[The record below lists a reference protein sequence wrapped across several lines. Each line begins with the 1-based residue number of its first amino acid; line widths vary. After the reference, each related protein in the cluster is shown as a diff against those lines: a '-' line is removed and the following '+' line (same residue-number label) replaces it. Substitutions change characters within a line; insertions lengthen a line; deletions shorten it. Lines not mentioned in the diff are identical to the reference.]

1 MCARHAVND
10 VRLKKTVFAAL
21 QEEAGKILTSKDIS
35 NLKKAKYTDAAA
47 DSRQSR
53 MRCIEE
59 EIERKER
66 YKKKTYQNYMDE
78 LISKEEYVAYRK
90 AYEEEIRNHKNALE
104 QLEAR
109 QAEREERYD
118 EQNKWVE
125 RFIHYIDMDELTREV
140 VWELLEKIEVN
151 EDGSVRLFYKF
162 RGPGSSE

>member
-1 MCARHAVND
+1 M
-10 VRLKKTVFAAL
+10 
-21 QEEAGKILTSKDIS
+21 S
-35 NLKKAKYTDAAA
+35 YT
-47 DSRQSR
+47 
-53 MRCIEE
+53 
-59 EIERKER
+59 
-66 YKKKTYQNYMDE
+66 
-78 LISKEEYVAYRK
+78 K